1 MHTVKVIAA
10 GLALLAVF
18 ALVGHWLARSQGAG
32 GGARAALY
40 FIGVWLLLAIANLV
54 LGVLSAGYSV
64 REELPIFL
72 LVFAVPTL
80 VALVLRRLL
89 RAT

>member
-1 MHTVKVIAA
+1 
-10 GLALLAVF
+10 
-18 ALVGHWLARSQGAG
+18 
-32 GGARAALY
+32 
-40 FIGVWLLLAIANLV
+40 
-54 LGVLSAGYSV
+54 V